1 LVVNRGVD
9 YNLVANKVI
18 SYILV
23 LDRADRSCFDPLA
36 DHSYIGIIAKDKARH
51 LI

>member
-1 LVVNRGVD
+1 LVINRGVD

-23 LDRADRSCFDPLA
+23 LDRVDRSCFDPLA
-36 DHSYIGIIAKDKARH
+36 DHNCIRIIIKDKARH